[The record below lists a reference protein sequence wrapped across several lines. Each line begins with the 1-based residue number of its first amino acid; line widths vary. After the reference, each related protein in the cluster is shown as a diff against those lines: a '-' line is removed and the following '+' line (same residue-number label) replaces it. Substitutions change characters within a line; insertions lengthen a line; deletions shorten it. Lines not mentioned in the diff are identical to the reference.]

1 MKGER
6 RKGRWRVGE
15 GGIRAGPCRLTFF
28 SGSLLLLSPAR
39 ILYLKASTRIY
50 DSRPSHST
58 PHTYLLLVPF
68 FFLSHRPYTRSS
80 NRFFARPF
88 TFPFDLTFLPPP
100 FAPPPLRPN
109 PELALAKMVSSD
121 LHSRLDTLLLW
132 DSSGRGQRAWEG
144 REKGN
149 RWRRGR
155 NRRLGRIKPAS

>member
-6 RKGRWRVGE
+6 RKGRWWVGE

-88 TFPFDLTFLPPP
+88 TSPSTSPSSLLP
-100 FAPPPLRPN
+100 
-109 PELALAKMVSSD
+109 S
-121 LHSRLDTLLLW
+121 LLLLFGQIQNSLSPRW
-132 DSSGRGQRAWEG
+132 LVQTFTRGWTRCCYGIHRVGRGQRAWEG
-144 REKGN
+144 REEGKGS
-149 RWRRGR
+149 G
-155 NRRLGRIKPAS
+155 